1 MDAPE
6 LEIGRWYRIVYRIE
20 GIHNVPRVA
29 VMQYLGTQARGPL
42 TELIFNLRPLAGT
55 QSLEPRWLIGITP
68 ASENKPMMPQ
78 KLR

>member
-20 GIHNVPRVA
+20 GVYNVPRVA
-29 VMQYLGTQARGPL
+29 VMQYLGTQTRGPL

-55 QSLEPRWLIGITP
+55 QSLEPRWVIGITP